1 MRAVKDED
9 EISTIR
15 KACQLSRKGYEHILT
30 KVYAGVTEKEM
41 ALELDYYLRKNGAAE
56 ASFETIF
63 ASGDRTALP
72 HATYSDKKIVEG
84 ELVTCDFGYYFNHYT
99 SDITR
104 TFVVG
109 KASDE
114 IRKIYDIVKVAKE
127 KTIEAIKAGISSK
140 ELDEIGRGYIKEQ
153 GYGKYF
159 THGMGHGIGLDIHE
173 LPNISYSY
181 PDVLEAG
188 EIVTIE
194 PGIYI
199 PGLGGVRIEDDILV
213 TEKGYE
219 NLTDFK
225 QDLIEISN

>member
-1 MRAVKDED
+1 M
-9 EISTIR
+9 
-15 KACQLSRKGYEHILT
+15 
-30 KVYAGVTEKEM
+30 
-41 ALELDYYLRKNGAAE
+41 
-56 ASFETIF
+56 
-63 ASGDRTALP
+63 
-72 HATYSDKKIVEG
+72 
-84 ELVTCDFGYYFNHYT
+84 
-99 SDITR
+99 
-104 TFVVG
+104 
-109 KASDE
+109 
-114 IRKIYDIVKVAKE
+114 AKE

-140 ELDEIGRGYIKEQ
+140 ELDEIGRGYIKKQ
-153 GYGKYF
+153 GYGEYF